1 MYQEPNSYITIQPNS
16 HYHNAAYNSGLCK
29 SNQYLVIDFFSW
41 VKWYNDARFQR
52 KPIVPT
58 PTFNAD
64 TYEVALKVCR
74 ELNQAASSVLE
85 MTAKDN
91 K

>member
-1 MYQEPNSYITIQPNS
+1 MEKETNSYIAIQPNS
-16 HYHNAAYNSGLCK
+16 HYHDAAYNAGLCK
-29 SNQYLVIDFFSW
+29 SSQYLVIDFFAW

-58 PTFNAD
+58 PTFSAD
-64 TYEVALKVCR
+64 TYEIALKVR
-74 ELNQAASSVLE
+74 DELNQAADSVLE
-85 MTAKDN
+85 TTAKDS

>member
-16 HYHNAAYNSGLCK
+16 HYHNAAYNEGLCK

-52 KPIVPT
+52 KPLVPS
-58 PTFNAD
+58 PAFCGDN
-64 TYEVALKVCR
+64 YEAALGVCK
-74 ELNQAASSVLE
+74 ELNQTAQGVLE
-85 MTAKDN
+85 STAKDS